1 MADRSKKTETHA
13 QITKAQRAEEG
24 KKAMSDYEADIV
36 ATRAKTE
43 RLRALRLA
51 RDAAAPPP
59 APKKAA
65 APKKKAAKAAK
76 GASGTLSD
84 WLDDQKKGGH
94 NS

>member
-1 MADRSKKTETHA
+1 MADRSKKNETHA

-65 APKKKAAKAAK
+65 APKKKSGKVQK
-76 GASGTLSD
+76 GASSTLSD

>member
-1 MADRSKKTETHA
+1 MPDRSKKNDTQA
-13 QITKAQRAEEG
+13 QIAKAQRAEEG
-24 KKAMSDYEADIV
+24 KKAMSDYEADIA

-51 RDAAAPPP
+51 RDAALPPP

-65 APKKKAAKAAK
+65 APKKKSAKAAVGK
-76 GASGTLSD
+76 PGKLAD
-84 WLDDQKKGGH
+84 WLDEQKKGGH